1 MSCVFQVHGACG
13 LFFADTLHRHHL
25 LPGGEVGRG
34 DDSPHPREGAPVA
47 GGDSEGWD
55 WEMVADICLLL
66 MRYMHPWFAATG
78 FNLLSI
84 SIRGVVA
91 TFMLAWTEMMETGL
105 SQVRAK
111 HVLAS
116 I

>member
-1 MSCVFQVHGACG
+1 MHVVC
-13 LFFADTLHRHHL
+13 LLLILYTDTICCLSL
-25 LPGGEVGRG
+25 VGRWAVVMTVLIIMKG
-34 DDSPHPREGAPVA
+34 PWLLEVTVR
-47 GGDSEGWD
+47 GWD

-84 SIRGVVA
+84 RGVVA
-91 TFMLAWTEMMETGL
+91 TFMLARTEMMETGL